1 MANDS
6 KVNSS
11 EGKMING
18 GTLLLE
24 LVNEKIRSPAE
35 IRDDMDQANNYNN
48 YRLGLK
54 PDGKILV
61 KLYLEKVEKQTQE
74 LRSSELVQSIRR
86 LIDLTDYHILGNLT
100 INEIGTVVD
109 FIRDVKFE
117 TIIDSTNSS
126 ITILEP
132 KIETK

>member
-1 MANDS
+1 
-6 KVNSS
+6 
-11 EGKMING
+11 MIN
-18 GTLLLE
+18 
-24 LVNEKIRSPAE
+24 E
-35 IRDDMDQANNYNN
+35 IRILDGFLVEQVNNYS
-48 YRLGLK
+48 LGFK
-54 PDGKILV
+54 ADRKILV

>member
-6 KVNSS
+6 KVHSS

-35 IRDDMDQANNYNN
+35 IRDDMDQANN